1 MINFI
6 DDEKKKYGVESI
18 CRILPIAPSTYYR
31 IKDEQNN
38 PEKQSRRKQNDSYL
52 LARIKQVWQASG
64 CRYGIRKVWHKLKQ
78 DGMPK
83 LGRCTVERLM
93 KQLGIQGVWRA
104 LNLFL
109 VLIIQSLSTITITMI
124 FLIVNSYGKNTFVT
138 S

>member
-6 DDEKKKYGVESI
+6 DDEKKKYGVEPI

-31 IKDEQNN
+31 IKDEQDN
-38 PEKQSRRKQNDSYL
+38 PEKQSRRKQSDKHL
-52 LARIKQVWQASG
+52 MAQIKQIWQASG

>member
-1 MINFI
+1 M
-6 DDEKKKYGVESI
+6 
-18 CRILPIAPSTYYR
+18 A
-31 IKDEQNN
+31 Q
-38 PEKQSRRKQNDSYL
+38 
-52 LARIKQVWQASG
+52 IKQIWQASG

>member
-1 MINFI
+1 MVKFI
-6 DDEKKKYGVESI
+6 DDERKKYGVESI

-31 IKDEQNN
+31 IKDEQDN
-38 PEKQSRRKQNDSYL
+38 PEKQSHRKQSDKHL
-52 LARIKQVWQASG
+52 MAQIKQIWQASG